1 MKSITENFN
10 FQINTNNNKRINKT
24 NPNSSD
30 YKTLLTINE
39 NNMNS
44 IDKKI
49 KTKYSSALEYINNN
63 FSNKKPIKQDNFS
76 YNDKLIKL
84 RNDVF
89 SSIYNNVHFSNFK
102 TYSQNNSHRK
112 NTINYST
119 NNDIKDT
126 FRNKINNILL
136 NPQKLDANKPKINK
150 SMISKLRN
158 NKALNKKTKDKID
171 EILNIFEPE
180 HKNKN
185 NDEKEEIEVP
195 ESRLKQ
201 LRNNRI
207 KTDENFLKGQ
217 KISFNKPIPIKCVSK
232 INPHID
238 LYDKTNTVKN
248 TKKSD
253 IIQRI
258 VHLTK
263 RIDSDLNDDELENEN
278 FDNKHIYK
286 NNDYKDLFELNH
298 EGKIRNKLIDI
309 SRVEIFPDVTR
320 RQNKDH
326 LLLAYAENNLKI
338 ISDIKSDLINPGK
351 REENKENEI
360 ISSKV
365 NKRESK
371 FLDKKQESS
380 KIDVKEDINID
391 DLIN

>member
-63 FSNKKPIKQDNFS
+63 FSNKKPIKQNNFS

-102 TYSQNNSHRK
+102 TYSQNNSYRK

-136 NPQKLDANKPKINK
+136 NPQKLDASKPKINK

-371 FLDKKQESS
+371 FLDKKQEP
-380 KIDVKEDINID
+380 KIDVKEEINID
-391 DLIN
+391 DLLH

>member
-63 FSNKKPIKQDNFS
+63 FSNKKPIKQNNFS

-102 TYSQNNSHRK
+102 TYSQNNSYRK

-217 KISFNKPIPIKCVSK
+217 KISFNKPIQIKCVSK

-238 LYDKTNTVKN
+238 LYDKTNSVKN

-371 FLDKKQESS
+371 FLDKKQEP
-380 KIDVKEDINID
+380 KIDVKEEINID
-391 DLIN
+391 DLLH

>member
-63 FSNKKPIKQDNFS
+63 FSNKKPIKQNNFS

-102 TYSQNNSHRK
+102 TYSQNNNYRK

-136 NPQKLDANKPKINK
+136 NPQKLDANKLKINK

-217 KISFNKPIPIKCVSK
+217 KISFNKPIQIKCVSK

-238 LYDKTNTVKN
+238 LYDKTNSVKN

-371 FLDKKQESS
+371 FLDKKQEP
-380 KIDVKEDINID
+380 KIDVKEEINID
-391 DLIN
+391 DLLH

>member
-63 FSNKKPIKQDNFS
+63 FSNKKPIKQNNFS

-102 TYSQNNSHRK
+102 TYSQNNNYRK

-371 FLDKKQESS
+371 FLDKKQEP
-380 KIDVKEDINID
+380 KIDVKEEINID
-391 DLIN
+391 DLLH

>member
-63 FSNKKPIKQDNFS
+63 FSNKKPIKQNNFS

-102 TYSQNNSHRK
+102 TYSQNNNYRK

-238 LYDKTNTVKN
+238 LYDKTNSVKN

-371 FLDKKQESS
+371 FLDKKQEP
-380 KIDVKEDINID
+380 KIDVKEEINID
-391 DLIN
+391 DLLH

>member
-1 MKSITENFN
+1 
-10 FQINTNNNKRINKT
+10 
-24 NPNSSD
+24 
-30 YKTLLTINE
+30 
-39 NNMNS
+39 MNS

-63 FSNKKPIKQDNFS
+63 FSNKKPIKQNNFS

-102 TYSQNNSHRK
+102 TYSQNNNYRK

-195 ESRLKQ
+195 ETRLKQ

-217 KISFNKPIPIKCVSK
+217 KISFNKPIQIKCVSK

-238 LYDKTNTVKN
+238 LYDKTNSVKN

-371 FLDKKQESS
+371 FLDKKQEP
-380 KIDVKEDINID
+380 KIDVKEEINID
-391 DLIN
+391 DLLH

>member
-63 FSNKKPIKQDNFS
+63 FSNKKPIKQNNFS

-102 TYSQNNSHRK
+102 TYSQNNNYRK

-217 KISFNKPIPIKCVSK
+217 KISFNKPIQIKCVSK

-238 LYDKTNTVKN
+238 LYDKTNSVKN

-371 FLDKKQESS
+371 FLDKKQEP
-380 KIDVKEDINID
+380 KIDVKEEINID
-391 DLIN
+391 DLLH

>member
-10 FQINTNNNKRINKT
+10 FQINTNNNKKINKT

-63 FSNKKPIKQDNFS
+63 FSNKKPIKQNNFS

-102 TYSQNNSHRK
+102 TYSQNNNYRK

-238 LYDKTNTVKN
+238 LYDKTNSVKN

-371 FLDKKQESS
+371 FLDKKQEP
-380 KIDVKEDINID
+380 KIDVKEEINID
-391 DLIN
+391 DLLH

>member
-63 FSNKKPIKQDNFS
+63 FSNKKPIKQNNFS

-102 TYSQNNSHRK
+102 TYSQNNSYRK

-136 NPQKLDANKPKINK
+136 NPQKLDASKPKINK

-217 KISFNKPIPIKCVSK
+217 KISFNKPIQIKCVSK

-238 LYDKTNTVKN
+238 LYDKTNSVKN

-338 ISDIKSDLINPGK
+338 INDIKSDLINPGK

-371 FLDKKQESS
+371 FLDKKQEP
-380 KIDVKEDINID
+380 KIDVKEEINID
-391 DLIN
+391 DLLH

>member
-63 FSNKKPIKQDNFS
+63 FSNKKPIKQNNFS

-338 ISDIKSDLINPGK
+338 INDIKSDLINPGK

-371 FLDKKQESS
+371 FLDKKQEP
-380 KIDVKEDINID
+380 KIDVKEEINID
-391 DLIN
+391 DLLH

>member
-63 FSNKKPIKQDNFS
+63 FSNKKPIKQNNFS

-102 TYSQNNSHRK
+102 TYSQNNSYRK

-371 FLDKKQESS
+371 FLDKKQEP
-380 KIDVKEDINID
+380 KIDVKEEINID
-391 DLIN
+391 DLLH

>member
-63 FSNKKPIKQDNFS
+63 FSNKKPIKQNNFS

-89 SSIYNNVHFSNFK
+89 SSIYNSVHFSNFK
-102 TYSQNNSHRK
+102 TYSQNNSYRK

-136 NPQKLDANKPKINK
+136 NPQKLDASKPKINK

-338 ISDIKSDLINPGK
+338 INDIKSDLINPGK

-371 FLDKKQESS
+371 FLDKKQEP
-380 KIDVKEDINID
+380 KIDVKEEINID
-391 DLIN
+391 DLLH

>member
-49 KTKYSSALEYINNN
+49 KTKYSSALAYINNN
-63 FSNKKPIKQDNFS
+63 FSNKKPIKQNNFS

-102 TYSQNNSHRK
+102 TYSQNNSYRK

-338 ISDIKSDLINPGK
+338 INDIKSDLINPGK

-371 FLDKKQESS
+371 FLDKKQEP
-380 KIDVKEDINID
+380 KIDVKEEINID
-391 DLIN
+391 DLLH

>member
-63 FSNKKPIKQDNFS
+63 FSNKKPIKQNNFS

-102 TYSQNNSHRK
+102 TYSQNNNYRK

-217 KISFNKPIPIKCVSK
+217 KISFNKPIQIKCVSK

-238 LYDKTNTVKN
+238 LYDKTNSVKN

-338 ISDIKSDLINPGK
+338 INDIKSDLINPGK

-371 FLDKKQESS
+371 FLDKKQEP
-380 KIDVKEDINID
+380 KIDVKEEINID
-391 DLIN
+391 DLLH